1 MKRWTMWLVAPLS
14 RIQPVEPMFE
24 VLTLEE
30 KTEYSKD
37 GENQIPDSS
46 WPWEPSGDW
55 VMMLATWL
63 LGHMWFT
70 CQEHMSLFMELVN
83 PLTKHTLLLFE

>member
-1 MKRWTMWLVAPLS
+1 MWSVAPLS
-14 RIQPVEPMFE
+14 RIQLVEPMFE

-46 WPWEPSGDW
+46 
-55 VMMLATWL
+55 
-63 LGHMWFT
+63 
-70 CQEHMSLFMELVN
+70 
-83 PLTKHTLLLFE
+83 

>member
-1 MKRWTMWLVAPLS
+1 MWLVAPLS

-46 WPWEPSGDW
+46 
-55 VMMLATWL
+55 
-63 LGHMWFT
+63 
-70 CQEHMSLFMELVN
+70 
-83 PLTKHTLLLFE
+83 